1 MADRRQIASPQTP
14 LTTLGSQAYGVR
26 VVECG
31 AAIAAITDAGVTDGG
46 VTDAGVLRAPAPT
59 AAPTGRELGVVR
71 YHSGI

>member
-1 MADRRQIASPQTP
+1 M
-14 LTTLGSQAYGVR
+14 R